1 MAFASLALWERVPS
15 LKPLDWLELA
25 ILFVAMYLFLR
36 FLRRTVAGGM
46 FRGPAMLIWVAVLG
60 LLWWIQAGKMDVL
73 NRIFKSALPI
83 FITALVVTFQMEL
96 RHGVARWGNRGLL
109 RRLMGRRTP
118 EAPEVRVSTEIIRAV
133 QEFAS
138 KRVGALIAI
147 ERNID
152 LTNYIETGVPM
163 DAVIRAE
170 TLATIFSTDTVL
182 HDGAVI
188 VRHGRIAAAGCLLP
202 LTERP
207 QLARDFGT
215 RHRAALGL
223 SEQSDALVIVVSEER
238 GQIHAVERGEMT
250 PHADAK
256 WLRGVLNVA
265 FAEKHGLAPKD
276 RGAADASRESR
287 KTPSSGSFLSSLFGR
302 KQTSADGGS
311 APPGDDD
318 KKGAS

>member
-1 MAFASLALWERVPS
+1 MGLPWLAFWDRLPT
-15 LKPLDWLELA
+15 LKPLDWVEIA
-25 ILFVAMYLFLR
+25 ILFVAMYFFLR
-36 FLRRTVAGGM
+36 FLRRTIAGGM
-46 FRGPAMLIWVAVLG
+46 FRGLAMLIWVFVLAFFWY
-60 LLWWIQAGKMDVL
+60 LQTSELDVL
-73 NRIFKSALPI
+73 KTIFTWSFPI
-83 FITALVVTFQMEL
+83 FIMALVVTFQMEL
-96 RHGVARWGNRGLL
+96 RHGVARWGNRGVL
-109 RRLMGRRTP
+109 RRLMGKRAP

-188 VRHGRIAAAGCLLP
+188 VRGNRIAAAGCLLP

-265 FAEKHGLAPKD
+265 FAEKHGV
-276 RGAADASRESR
+276 ASRER
-287 KTPSSGSFLSSLFGR
+287 KKKDPGSE
-302 KQTSADGGS
+302 A
-311 APPGDDD
+311 
-318 KKGAS
+318 

>member
-1 MAFASLALWERVPS
+1 MGFVWVAFWERLPT
-15 LKPLDWLELA
+15 LKPLDWVEIA
-25 ILFVAMYLFLR
+25 ILFFAMYVFLR
-36 FLRRTVAGGM
+36 FLRRTIAGGV
-46 FRGPAMLIWVAVLG
+46 FRGPAMLIWIVVLG
-60 LLWWIQAGKMDVL
+60 LFWWVQTSEMDVL
-73 NRIFKSALPI
+73 NRIFVSAFPI
-83 FITALVVTFQMEL
+83 FIMALVVTFQMEL
-96 RHGVARWGNRGLL
+96 RHGVARWGNRGVL
-109 RRLMGRRTP
+109 RRIMGKRAP

-138 KRVGALIAI
+138 KRVGALVAI

-188 VRHGRIAAAGCLLP
+188 VRGNRIAAAGCLLP

-265 FAEKHGLAPKD
+265 FAEMHGV
-276 RGAADASRESR
+276 AARER
-287 KTPSSGSFLSSLFGR
+287 TEDSGGE
-302 KQTSADGGS
+302 A
-311 APPGDDD
+311 
-318 KKGAS
+318 

>member
-1 MAFASLALWERVPS
+1 MSSTWFAFWNKLQ
-15 LKPLDWLELA
+15 LKPLDWIELA
-25 ILFVAMYLFLR
+25 ILFVAMYFFLR
-36 FLRRTVAGGM
+36 FLRRTIAGGV
-46 FRGPAMLIWVAVLG
+46 FRGPAMLVWVLVLG
-60 LLWWIQAGKMDVL
+60 LFWWIQTSEMDVL
-73 NRIFKSALPI
+73 NQLFRRAFPI
-83 FITALVVTFQMEL
+83 FVMALVVTFQMEL
-96 RHGVARWGNRGLL
+96 RHGVARWGNRGVL
-109 RRLMGRRTP
+109 RRLMGKRAP
-118 EAPEVRVSTEIIRAV
+118 EAPEVRVTTEIIRAV

-138 KRVGALIAI
+138 KRVGALIAV

-188 VRHGRIAAAGCLLP
+188 IRGDRIAAAGCLLP

-223 SEQSDALVIVVSEER
+223 SEQSDALVMVVSEER

-265 FAEKHGLAPKD
+265 FAEKHGVI
-276 RGAADASRESR
+276 SRD
-287 KTPSSGSFLSSLFGR
+287 SGKSDS
-302 KQTSADGGS
+302 
-311 APPGDDD
+311 
-318 KKGAS
+318 